1 MRRDRLYLDD
11 IVEAAEAISHF
22 LDGIT
27 ENAFLASDLLQSAVL
42 QKLTIIG
49 EAAAR
54 LSPEFKADNPGI
66 PWSDIAAF
74 RNIAVHAYFSV
85 QWPIVWVAA
94 TEEATLLRTQVLA
107 ILADEQ
113 QMPPPQA

>member
-11 IVEAAEAISHF
+11 ITEAAEAIGRF
-22 LDGIT
+22 LTGVFED
-27 ENAFLASDLLQSAVL
+27 AFLASDLLQSAVL

-54 LSPEFKADNPGI
+54 LSPEIKANAPHI
-66 PWSDIAAF
+66 PWADIVAF

-85 QWPIVWVAA
+85 QWSIVWVAA
-94 TEEATLLRTQVLA
+94 TEEAPLLRSQVLDLIA
-107 ILADEQ
+107 KEEQ
-113 QMPPPQA
+113 GPSV

>member
-11 IVEAAEAISHF
+11 ITEASEAIGRF
-22 LDGIT
+22 LAGVS
-27 ENAFLASDLLQSAVL
+27 EGAFLASDLLQSAVL
-42 QKLTIIG
+42 QKLTVIG

-54 LSPEFKADNPGI
+54 LSPEFKASAPHI
-66 PWSDIAAF
+66 PWPDIVAF

-94 TEEATLLRTQVLA
+94 TEEARLLRTQVLDL
-107 ILADEQ
+107 LANEEADG
-113 QMPPPQA
+113 